1 MYKYRC
7 DLCDKYST
15 SDPNLL
21 RHHIRHAHVFNGPFR
36 CGVCSKDIFGGRRV
50 FQRHLQLHAKDH
62 RDFQCDYCSKEFV
75 SGDRLSAHIQSVHME
90 RSFAC
95 KTCPKIFATKFGLAR
110 HTRAIHGCHQAAAST
125 EKAAYKLYS
134 CERCTY
140 STPYMSNLTSH
151 VRRVHKV
158 LGYTAGRTA
167 RKVIALSGASHRCIM
182 AEKAK
187 VETQI
192 YLASLSSRRG
202 KKVTIE
208 GDAPFLSCYG
218 LLLFKYLFQI

>member
-1 MYKYRC
+1 MTGC
-7 DLCDKYST
+7 VDLRAIES
-15 SDPNLL
+15 
-21 RHHIRHAHVFNGPFR
+21 
-36 CGVCSKDIFGGRRV
+36 
-50 FQRHLQLHAKDH
+50 
-62 RDFQCDYCSKEFV
+62 
-75 SGDRLSAHIQSVHME
+75 
-90 RSFAC
+90 RS
-95 KTCPKIFATKFGLAR
+95 
-110 HTRAIHGCHQAAAST
+110 RAIHGYHKAAAST
-125 EKAAYKLYS
+125 EGAGCKLYS

-140 STPYMSNLTSH
+140 STPYMHNMTTH

-167 RKVIALSGASHRCIM
+167 RKVIALSGASHRCTM

-208 GDAPFLSCYG
+208 GDTPFLSRNG
-218 LLLFKYLFQI
+218 GSFLFQYLFQI